1 MKSAT
6 ARTPSSRR
14 ALPGN
19 TELIQGMAE
28 YEEQQSCERSS
39 VVTVRVLEDG
49 NQLKIKQGA
58 KLMAISW
65 LTTPWADIELDSR
78 TRRGCDMLGW
88 A

>member
-1 MKSAT
+1 M
-6 ARTPSSRR
+6 
-14 ALPGN
+14 
-19 TELIQGMAE
+19 
-28 YEEQQSCERSS
+28 CEKQCSNGEGPRG
-39 VVTVRVLEDG
+39 R
-49 NQLKIKQGA
+49 NQLKTKQGA